1 MRKVE
6 NVKVFEPCSPDEL
19 SKAYLD
25 WMRLMCEEREKN
37 VAVGSVPF
45 YTDILSRSLMPV
57 EKGKFSLAV
66 FYYDY
71 VLAKYEAGGASHHP
85 DEGAGASMIG
95 PESSRGGRRR

>member
-6 NVKVFEPCSPDEL
+6 NLKVFEPCSPAEL

-25 WMRLMCEEREKN
+25 WMKQMCEEREKN
-37 VAVGSVPF
+37 VAIGSVMF
-45 YTDILSRSLMPV
+45 YADIISRNLMPV

-71 VLAKYEAGGASHHP
+71 LLQEQEKGGPSHHP
-85 DEGAGASMIG
+85 NEGAGVSLIG
-95 PESSRGGRRR
+95 SDAPRGGKRR